1 MISPTS
7 CVVASLRGEPTS
19 FNANGLILEQ
29 LSRGIGKSDSSTDIR
44 ILGARHG
51 DFMSG
56 NEEDYADGVGG
67 IIGNAMQCIGLF
79 SKREVR
85 LCIQELILAFCTSL
99 LEIAPDA
106 YATKVDELLRAGL
119 VDVKQINDSL
129 PSRLSNLPY
138 FIK

>member
-1 MISPTS
+1 MVNQTS

-19 FNANGLILEQ
+19 FNAHGLVLE
-29 LSRGIGKSDSSTDIR
+29 LLARGIGKSNSSTDIR

-67 IIGNAMQCIGLF
+67 LIGNAMQCIGLF
-79 SKREVR
+79 SNREVR
-85 LCIQELILAFCTSL
+85 LCIQELILAFCSSL
-99 LEIAPDA
+99 LDIAPDA
-106 YATKVDELLRAGL
+106 YITKVDELIHAGMIS
-119 VDVKQINDSL
+119 VTQIDHRF
-129 PSRLSNLPY
+129 PSRLANLPY